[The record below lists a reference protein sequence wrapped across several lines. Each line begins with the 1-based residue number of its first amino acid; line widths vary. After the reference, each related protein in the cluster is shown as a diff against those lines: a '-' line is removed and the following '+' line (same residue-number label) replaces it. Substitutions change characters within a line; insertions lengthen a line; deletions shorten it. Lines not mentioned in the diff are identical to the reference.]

1 MNVSLSQLARSAAL
15 ALSSALVLAA
25 TIQSNPVQSAEFPQ
39 NRPIRLFVGVTAG
52 GATDV
57 VGRLLAKGLG
67 EALKT
72 SVVVE
77 NRPGGNFA
85 LAAAAVKSAEADG
98 HTLLLMS
105 TSYTMTQGLR
115 KNLPYDLVTD
125 FTPVAQVGTGPLI
138 LVGRKDLPARDLA
151 AFLALARS
159 RPGNLKYAS
168 AGAGTVTHLPGVLL
182 MQLAKLDLVHVP
194 YRGGGPALNDLLGG
208 HVDVMFDPA
217 TTLIPQIQNGS
228 VIPYGVTSPQRMTEI
243 PDVPTL
249 AEAGLP
255 GFDVQSWYGIMAPL
269 GTPPEIVARIQQ
281 ELAKVLQSNEVK
293 ERYAALGMTAGF
305 APPAEFTR
313 YLKSEVNRW
322 AKLIKDNNIT
332 AD

>member
-1 MNVSLSQLARSAAL
+1 MMIGFSRGARAAAL
-15 ALSSALVLAA
+15 TLTCGLTLAAAALSGPARA
-25 TIQSNPVQSAEFPQ
+25 AEFPQ
-39 NRPIRLFVGVTAG
+39 GKPIRLFVGVTAG

-67 EALKT
+67 EGLKT

-85 LAAAAVKSAEADG
+85 LAAGAVKTAEADG

-115 KNLPYDLVTD
+115 KNLPYNLVTD

-138 LVGRKDLPARDLA
+138 LVGRKDLPARDLSE
-151 AFLALARS
+151 FLALARS

-182 MQLAKLDLVHVP
+182 LQLAKLDLVHVP

-228 VIPYGVTSPQRMTEI
+228 VIPYGVTSQQRMAEI
-243 PDVPTL
+243 PNVPTL

-255 GFDVQSWYGIMAPL
+255 GFDVQSWYGVMAPL

-281 ELAKVLQSNEVK
+281 ELAKVLQSAEVK
-293 ERYAALGMTAGF
+293 ERYAALGMTTAF
-305 APPAEFTR
+305 APPAEFAR
-313 YLKSEVNRW
+313 YLKSEVDRW
-322 AKLIKDNNIT
+322 SKLIKDNNIT